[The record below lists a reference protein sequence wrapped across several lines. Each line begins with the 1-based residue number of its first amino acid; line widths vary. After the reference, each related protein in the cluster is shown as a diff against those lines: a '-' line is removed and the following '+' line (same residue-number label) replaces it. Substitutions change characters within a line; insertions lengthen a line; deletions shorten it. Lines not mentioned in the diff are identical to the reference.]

1 MKDKKGNTFIGIVVV
16 LFFVILIFIAILSFS
31 LMIDNKEEVQV
42 SNEKYDVDYKVYL
55 KDNNYYQEKFLDKGR
70 NYVTSIIDYINADF
84 LYHYYLGSND
94 KLSYTYRIDAN
105 IVISEQGNII
115 YDKNYKLL
123 DEREETADGEFDI
136 DEGIKLDYNKYNE
149 LAKDFVNEYGISN
162 LTSVL
167 NVKMHVKVNNHY
179 EDTVVMSMPLD
190 VKTISVNLSNS
201 PKGENQKFI
210 KQENDNTK
218 NIIYIILYSILE
230 IILVVT
236 LVVYLIVNKRNNAEY
251 LYNKEINKIKNKYG
265 AYIQEVYYTFDLTG
279 YKMIR
284 VRDFVNLLDIMD
296 IINSPILMIENS
308 KKNGCFFIVLTNTN
322 FIYVYGIKI
331 EEIEKKIMNKKAI
344 K

>member
-1 MKDKKGNTFIGIVVV
+1 MKDKKGNIFIGIVVV

-236 LVVYLIVNKRNNAEY
+236 LVV
-251 LYNKEINKIKNKYG
+251 
-265 AYIQEVYYTFDLTG
+265 
-279 YKMIR
+279 
-284 VRDFVNLLDIMD
+284 
-296 IINSPILMIENS
+296 
-308 KKNGCFFIVLTNTN
+308 
-322 FIYVYGIKI
+322 
-331 EEIEKKIMNKKAI
+331 
-344 K
+344 